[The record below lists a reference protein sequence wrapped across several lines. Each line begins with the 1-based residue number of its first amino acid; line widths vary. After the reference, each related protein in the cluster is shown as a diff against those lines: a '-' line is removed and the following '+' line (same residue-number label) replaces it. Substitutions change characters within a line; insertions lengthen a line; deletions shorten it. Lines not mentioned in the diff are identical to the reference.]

1 MYSEGYGIFILLI
14 ANMLATLAGLILMDS
29 VTHIFGSIENQ
40 LIWLGA
46 YAVAAFFSL
55 ITIYLLLAYK
65 MLHPKKIKD
74 QVPPAK
80 KVGIIAATL
89 VAIIIWY
96 VIGWLEMMRIYRVV
110 GIIIIPAFVYS
121 VTVTGLE
128 KLDQKI
134 ERFFNQELKQLHS
147 SDSPGSHQNK

>member
-1 MYSEGYGIFILLI
+1 
-14 ANMLATLAGLILMDS
+14 
-29 VTHIFGSIENQ
+29 
-40 LIWLGA
+40 
-46 YAVAAFFSL
+46 
-55 ITIYLLLAYK
+55 
-65 MLHPKKIKD
+65 
-74 QVPPAK
+74 
-80 KVGIIAATL
+80 
-89 VAIIIWY
+89 
-96 VIGWLEMMRIYRVV
+96 MMRIYRVV